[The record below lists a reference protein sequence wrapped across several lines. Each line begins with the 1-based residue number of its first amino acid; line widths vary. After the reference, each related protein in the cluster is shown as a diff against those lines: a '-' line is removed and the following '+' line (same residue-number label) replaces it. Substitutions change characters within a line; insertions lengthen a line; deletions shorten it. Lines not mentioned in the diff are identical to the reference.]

1 MDPALQK
8 LQAALEEYLAQG
20 GNTPVAAEAQAL
32 MDAIQTA
39 GDPTG
44 QDMGPPGD
52 MTDQGPPPLG
62 GAPDPMAPDPYQQGG
77 APPVGGPPP
86 PMDMPPPQP
95 NAKTFEGARAGA
107 KDRLKKLN
115 KKQGTKA

>member
-8 LQAALEEYLAQG
+8 LMAALQDYLAQG
-20 GNTPVAAEAQAL
+20 GDTPVAPEAQAL
-32 MDAIQTA
+32 MDAIQQSGA
-39 GDPTG
+39 VG
-44 QDMGPPGD
+44 
-52 MTDQGPPPLG
+52 DQGAEPSMEPGLGDLG
-62 GAPDPMAPDPYQQGG
+62 GAPDPTAADPYQS
-77 APPVGGPPP
+77 PDGGPPPDAGP

-115 KKQGTKA
+115 KR